1 MDEARWAEIE
11 FGEGELGDARR
22 RRRLVELATTLAK
35 RPTDSLPE
43 ACEDRAELKAAY
55 RFFANDQIEAT
66 AMLASHVQAT
76 TDRLASVKLVLAVQD
91 TTVLDY
97 THHPATT
104 GLGAVNDAKHQGMF
118 VHSTLAITPERVP
131 LGLLAQDVWTRD
143 PAQVGKRATRKQ
155 RPIAEKESQKWLT
168 SVEAVSAARAR
179 CPHTRFVSVGDR
191 EADVYDLFLVDRPRG
206 VDLLVRAAW
215 DRGVDEPQAHLRAA
229 VEAAP
234 VAGTLT
240 VSVPRKPGQ
249 PARTAELTVRFRPVT
264 LKPPR
269 HRLAEHLPA
278 VAVWAVWVVETA
290 PPSGCAPIEWL
301 LLTTCRVRS
310 ARQAC
315 TLVTWYACRWGIEV
329 WHKVLKSGCR
339 IEARQLESA
348 DRLARCLTLF
358 SVVAWQIIFAALLAR
373 DAPDLPCSVLL
384 DPDEWQALYCVIHHS
399 ATLPTTP
406 PTLRQAVR
414 WIARL
419 GGFLDRPSDGDPGPI
434 VLWRGFQHLADH
446 TTMYHLLKPALSH
459 RKCG

>member
-1 MDEARWAEIE
+1 
-11 FGEGELGDARR
+11 
-22 RRRLVELATTLAK
+22 
-35 RPTDSLPE
+35 
-43 ACEDRAELKAAY
+43 LKAAY
-55 RFFANDQIEAT
+55 RFFGNKQIEAS

-76 TDRLASVKLVLAVQD
+76 TDRLASEKVVLAVQD

-104 GLGAVNDAKHQGMF
+104 GLGAVNDANHQGMF

-143 PAQVGKRATRKQ
+143 PTQVGKRATRKQ

-168 SVEAVSAARAR
+168 SVGAVRAARAR

-191 EADVYDLFLVDRPRG
+191 EADVYDLFLEDRPAG

-215 DRGVDEPQAHLRAA
+215 DRGVDEPQAHLWAA

-234 VAGTLT
+234 VAGTMT

-269 HRLAEHLPA
+269 HREAEHLPS
-278 VAVWAVWVVETA
+278 VPIWAVWVVEDATPA
-290 PPSGCAPIEWL
+290 GCTPVAWL
-301 LLTTCRVRS
+301 LLTTYRVRS
-310 ARQAC
+310 ASQAR
-315 TLVTWYACRWGIEV
+315 TMVRWYACRWGIEV
-329 WHKVLKSGCR
+329 WHKILKTGCR
-339 IEARQLESA
+339 IETRQLESA
-348 DRLARCLTLF
+348 DRLKRCLTLF

-373 DAPDLPCSVLL
+373 DAPDLPCSILL
-384 DPDEWQALYCVIHHS
+384 DPDEWQALYCVIHQS
-399 ATLPTTP
+399 ASPPTTP
-406 PTLRQAVR
+406 PTLRQAVH

-434 VLWRGFQHLADH
+434 VLWRDFQHLADH
-446 TTMYHLLKPALSH
+446 TSMYHLLKPSLS
-459 RKCG
+459 RQKCG